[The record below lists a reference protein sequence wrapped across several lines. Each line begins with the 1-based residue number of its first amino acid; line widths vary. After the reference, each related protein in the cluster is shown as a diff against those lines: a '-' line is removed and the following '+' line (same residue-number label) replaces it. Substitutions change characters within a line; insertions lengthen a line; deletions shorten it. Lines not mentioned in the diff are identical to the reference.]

1 MLTDSE
7 AALAEAVL
15 LHGPITR
22 QSLSSRL
29 GLSAGSLTRLAKPFL
44 ARGLFVEVEE
54 APDGLVGR
62 PIKPLDIGRGLPFHA
77 GVKVTGKTAHSV
89 ATDVRANQLARHDVA
104 LRGHSPDVVVS
115 AIVKSVAELQ
125 VPHIAGVGVSLG
137 GSVSNGVI
145 GRAPFLEWIDVPL
158 KMMLED
164 ALDVPVTLENDL
176 VALAEAQRWFG
187 LGKGLP
193 GFAVVTIGAGIGYAL
208 VTNNTVTRS
217 HDAGLG
223 LAAHIPVSAVGPR
236 CHEGH
241 SGCAQAMLTDEFIAA
256 AASTAL
262 GRTVDRNEAVALA
275 RHEPAVQAVI
285 EASGQAL
292 GRFIALA
299 ANLTLQSDVV
309 LAGEGIGLL
318 ELVEETVRATI
329 LDHRDPLASVVTLH
343 VDDSGVDAWARGAA
357 VAAIQSSLRRLDLG
371 ARHP

>member
-1 MLTDSE
+1 MLTETE

-22 QSLSSRL
+22 HSLSSRL

-44 ARGLFVEVEE
+44 TRGLFVEVEE

-62 PIKPLDIGRGLPFHA
+62 PIKPLDIGRSLPLYA
-77 GVKVTGKTAHSV
+77 GVKLTGETVHSV
-89 ATDVRANQLARHDVA
+89 ATDVRANQLAHHVVA
-104 LRGHSPDVVVS
+104 LRGHAPDAVVS
-115 AIVKSVAELQ
+115 AIVEAVAELR

-137 GSVSNGVI
+137 GSVLNGII
-145 GRAPFLEWIDVPL
+145 GRAPFLGWKDVPL
-158 KMMLED
+158 KKMLED
-164 ALDVPVTLENDL
+164 VLDVPVTLENDL
-176 VALAEAQRWFG
+176 VALAEAERWFG

-223 LAAHIPVSAVGPR
+223 LAAHIPVSATGPR

-241 SGCAQAMLTDEFIAA
+241 TGCAQAMLTDEFIAS

-262 GRTVDRNEAVALA
+262 GRPVDRDEALA
-275 RHEPAVQAVI
+275 LAHQEPAARAVV
-285 EASGQAL
+285 EASGRAL

-299 ANLTLQSDVV
+299 ANLSLQSNVI
-309 LAGEGIGLL
+309 LAGEGMALF
-318 ELVEETVRATI
+318 ELVEETVRDTI
-329 LDHRDPLASVVTLH
+329 LQHRDPLASRVTLH
-343 VDDSGVDAWARGAA
+343 VDDYGFDAWARGAA
-357 VAAIQSSLRRLDLG
+357 VVAIQSSLRRLEL
-371 ARHP
+371 R